1 MKNLLSLKK
10 ISSNQLSS
18 NFFSKSLLSRNFC
31 KKSVRENLS
40 NFQRKMNNLVS
51 RQSDCRAKF
60 FNEKLISRNFCAKFV
75 AVQFRDFQTLFA
87 QFPQCGGS
95 DKKSAFTHIWKKFRE
110 NKVFTRRK
118 LLELI

>member
-1 MKNLLSLKK
+1 
-10 ISSNQLSS
+10 
-18 NFFSKSLLSRNFC
+18 
-31 KKSVRENLS
+31 
-40 NFQRKMNNLVS
+40 MNNLVS